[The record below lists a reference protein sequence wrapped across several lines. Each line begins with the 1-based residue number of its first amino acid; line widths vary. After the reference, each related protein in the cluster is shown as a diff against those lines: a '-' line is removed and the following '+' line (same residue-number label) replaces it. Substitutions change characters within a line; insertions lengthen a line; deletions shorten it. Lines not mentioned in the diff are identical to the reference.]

1 METFYQFRCFFK
13 LYNFHTENRCLHCSC
28 LFEHGMFSNIVE
40 QSIFLSIRAKLRGYT
55 KGAHLASS
63 WKVKMK
69 KKFNLDENILADNI
83 RTSFTSPYEKVQRF
97 GITRAAIATT
107 TTPAPKCSLNK
118 NV

>member
-1 METFYQFRCFFK
+1 
-13 LYNFHTENRCLHCSC
+13 
-28 LFEHGMFSNIVE
+28 
-40 QSIFLSIRAKLRGYT
+40 
-55 KGAHLASS
+55 
-63 WKVKMK
+63 MK
-69 KKFNLDENILADNI
+69 KKSNLDENILADNI